1 MGGREGPNGPARTGP
16 ARISLGQVSDRSVDV
31 AATARLLD
39 GRLVSLRPL
48 AAADADAVLALHEH
62 LSDHDR
68 YFRFFTL
75 QRSPLHEL
83 VARLTEP
90 ADGVYAL
97 GAFDADR
104 LIGVAHCVVVDDPTV
119 AEVAIVVAHA
129 DHSVGVGTAL
139 LKQLAPIARAHG
151 VTRFI
156 ADVLG
161 ENHLMLTVF
170 FDLGWPCRPIDYGSI
185 RHLEIELPEID
196 EATAHRSGR

>member
-1 MGGREGPNGPARTGP
+1 M
-16 ARISLGQVSDRSVDV
+16 SDRSVDV

-48 AAADADAVLALHEH
+48 TVADAEGILALHQH

-75 QRSPLHEL
+75 QLSPLREL
-83 VARLTEP
+83 VAKLTEP
-90 ADGVYAL
+90 ADGLYAL
-97 GAFDADR
+97 GAFDAGR
-104 LIGVAHCVVVDDPTV
+104 LIGVAHCIVVDDPEV
-119 AEVAIVVAHA
+119 AEIAIVVAHE

-139 LKQLAPIARAHG
+139 LKHLAPIARAHG
-151 VTRFI
+151 IGRFV

-185 RHLEIELPEID
+185 RHLEIELPQFGD
-196 EATAHRSGR
+196 PPA

>member
-1 MGGREGPNGPARTGP
+1 MGSNGPARP
-16 ARISLGQVSDRSVDV
+16 RRRRISSGVVSNRSVDAV
-31 AATARLLD
+31 ATARLLD

-48 AAADADAVLALHEH
+48 TVADAEAVSALHQH

-75 QRSPLHEL
+75 QLSPLHEI
-83 VARLTEP
+83 VAKLTEP
-90 ADGVYAL
+90 ADGLYAL

-104 LIGVAHCVVVDDPTV
+104 LIGVAHYVVVDDPNA
-119 AEVAIVVAHA
+119 AEVAVVVAHQ

-139 LKQLAPIARAHG
+139 LKHLAPIARAHG
-151 VTRFI
+151 IGRFV

-185 RHLEIELPEID
+185 RHLEIELPQFD
-196 EATAHRSGR
+196 ETPA

>member
-1 MGGREGPNGPARTGP
+1 MSSG
-16 ARISLGQVSDRSVDV
+16 IVSNRSVEV

-39 GRLVSLRPL
+39 GRLVMLRPL
-48 AAADADAVLALHEH
+48 TVADADAVSALHQH

-75 QRSPLHEL
+75 QLSPLREL
-83 VARLTEP
+83 VAKLTEP
-90 ADGVYAL
+90 ADGLYAL

-104 LIGVAHCVVVDDPTV
+104 LIGVAHYVVADDPMV
-119 AEVAIVVAHA
+119 AEVAVVVAHQ

-139 LKQLAPIARAHG
+139 LKHLAPIARAHG
-151 VTRFI
+151 IGRFT

-170 FDLGWPCRPIDYGSI
+170 FDLGWPCRPIDYGNI
-185 RHLEIELPEID
+185 RHLEIDLPQFD
-196 EATAHRSGR
+196 ETPT

>member
-1 MGGREGPNGPARTGP
+1 MN
-16 ARISLGQVSDRSVDV
+16 LGHVTDRPVDV

-48 AAADADAVLALHEH
+48 VATDAAAVLALHEH

-75 QRSPLHEL
+75 QLLPLHEL
-83 VARLTEP
+83 VANLTEP

-97 GAFDADR
+97 GAFDAGR
-104 LIGVAHCVVVDDPTV
+104 LIGVAHCIVVDDPEV
-119 AEVAIVVAHA
+119 AEVAIVVAHE
-129 DHSVGVGTAL
+129 DHAMGVGTAL
-139 LKQLAPIARAHG
+139 LKHLAPIARAHG
-151 VTRFI
+151 VARFI

-185 RHLEIELPEID
+185 RHLEIELPEFD
-196 EATAHRSGR
+196 EAPA

>member
-1 MGGREGPNGPARTGP
+1 MGSNGPARP
-16 ARISLGQVSDRSVDV
+16 RRRAISSEIVSNRSVDA

-48 AAADADAVLALHEH
+48 TVADAEAVSALHQH

-75 QRSPLHEL
+75 QLSPLHEL
-83 VARLTEP
+83 VTKLTEP
-90 ADGVYAL
+90 ADGLYAL

-104 LIGVAHCVVVDDPTV
+104 LIGVAHYVVVDDRNA
-119 AEVAIVVAHA
+119 AEVAVVVAHQ
-129 DHSVGVGTAL
+129 DHSVGVGTTL
-139 LKQLAPIARAHG
+139 LKHLAPIARAHG
-151 VTRFI
+151 IGRFV

-185 RHLEIELPEID
+185 RHLEIELPQFD
-196 EATAHRSGR
+196 ETPA

>member
-1 MGGREGPNGPARTGP
+1 M
-16 ARISLGQVSDRSVDV
+16 SDRSVDV

-48 AAADADAVLALHEH
+48 TVTDAEAVLALHQH

-75 QRSPLHEL
+75 QLSPLYEL
-83 VARLTEP
+83 VAKLTEP
-90 ADGVYAL
+90 EDGLYAL

-104 LIGVAHCVVVDDPTV
+104 LIGVAHYVVVDDPKV
-119 AEVAIVVAHA
+119 AEVAVVVAHE

-139 LKQLAPIARAHG
+139 LKHLAPIARSRG
-151 VTRFI
+151 IGRFI

-170 FDLGWPCRPIDYGSI
+170 FDLGWSCRPIDYGSI
-185 RHLEIELPEID
+185 RHLEIELPQFD
-196 EATAHRSGR
+196 EASA